1 MGVLSSKT
9 TQILLP
15 RIIINVPVTVQSDS
29 QGQSEAS
36 SHWPSNIGWFM
47 KSCLRTPGQLAAVGA
62 CERGP
67 CRVSLCGRLP
77 GLACL
82 AENFNFFF
90 FLKKFKPSW
99 NIQAKHPGAGRS
111 RMNTLIWDA
120 SQGDHRRQGP
130 RPPLW
135 SPGLCTPFL
144 DFLPKALS
152 VLCSGGGRGEE
163 PLGRVWD
170 G

>member
-1 MGVLSSKT
+1 MDINYKEIPVRVTKKKKSVMGVLSSKT

-47 KSCLRTPGQLAAVGA
+47 KSCLRTPGQLTAVGA

-82 AENFNFFF
+82 AENFNFF
-90 FLKKFKPSW
+90 LKKNSNHLETYKPS
-99 NIQAKHPGAGRS
+99 IQVQVGAGWIHLFGMLLKETTEGKDPGRLS
-111 RMNTLIWDA
+111 EALA
-120 SQGDHRRQGP
+120 CV
-130 RPPLW
+130 PL
-135 SPGLCTPFL
+135 S
-144 DFLPKALS
+144 
-152 VLCSGGGRGEE
+152 
-163 PLGRVWD
+163 
-170 G
+170 